1 MKKISTILLF
11 RYRACYAITLDYVN
25 KGRLKSGWTYLLMTL
40 LISSSTPVTS
50 AEYIADNA
58 QLTWLGLGLD
68 SQSGFKKQACVTGRW
83 KKTGDTSVELSYLGS
98 RQTKD
103 TMEQV
108 FGKVKGGVNVII
120 FSGSV
125 SVSMT
130 SRISENKTTAASTVK
145 LMYNGPNYTLEN
157 RHLTP
162 LGQAML
168 DAAPNIVIN
177 KCGDEFIY
185 HMDTGGEVYVTA
197 KLHFKSKE
205 AYKKFVTK
213 VKVRVLFVKKT
224 KTYTKEWYDYAEDA
238 VYSINV
244 VTNGGET
251 PKLTQLL
258 NNNPKYCKIENINEC
273 FNTANLLFDY
283 LFGDNGYHQ
292 DLSTAS
298 RKVLSFDTRRY
309 DHSGHFALNPPN
321 EPYIDPGFKIQE
333 EKIKIKLLEQYDYQQ
348 SLQAFYAVES
358 DREKKEKYAKALT
371 KVEHNLAKLHQA
383 TVACQ
388 AASEF
393 EVCRI
398 AVDQAMLD
406 LYIIQ
411 I

>member
-1 MKKISTILLF
+1 MKKISTILPF
-11 RYRACYAITLDYVN
+11 EYNACDTIALGYVN
-25 KGRLKSGWTYLLMTL
+25 KSHLKSVWIHL
-40 LISSSTPVTS
+40 LITLFILLSTSVTS

-58 QLTWLGLGLD
+58 QLAWLGLGLD
-68 SQSGFKKQACVTGRW
+68 SRSGFKKQACVTGRW
-83 KKTGDTSVELSYLGS
+83 KKAGDTSVELYYLGS

-145 LMYNGPNYTLEN
+145 LIYNGPNYTLEN
-157 RHLTP
+157 RYLTP
-162 LGQAML
+162 LGQTMVGA
-168 DAAPNIVIN
+168 DPHTVIN
-177 KCGDEFIY
+177 KCGDVFIY

-258 NNNPKYCKIENINEC
+258 NNNPKYCKIENINDC
-273 FNTANLLFDY
+273 FNTASLLFDY

-298 RKVLSFDTRRY
+298 MKVLSFDTRRY

-358 DREKKEKYAKALT
+358 DHEQKEKYAEELT
-371 KVEHNLAKLHQA
+371 KVEHNLNKLHQA
-383 TVACQ
+383 TVVCQ

-393 EVCRI
+393 AACRI
-398 AVDQAMLD
+398 AVDQAMRD
-406 LYIIQ
+406 LYTVQ